1 MPKLLNVT
9 NLFVRPASPVT
20 FPNRKSGGMSFEL
33 APFGRAFDPG
43 VFQGLQVTTGT
54 AKNRHNHFSSLEFGK
69 AKFKVNDGFIDPHF
83 TSAPGT
89 AVVVLLRRGT
99 KGNILPLLYLFP

>member
-69 AKFKVNDGFIDPHF
+69 AKFEVNDGFVDPHF
-83 TSAPGT
+83 TSAPAT
-89 AVVVLLRRGT
+89 AVVVLLRRGA